1 MSSEDTLHLSNS
13 NLIQTH
19 TKFYNELLESQEM
32 SDVTLACDGYEVGA
46 HKTIISAASPFF
58 RKIIGKSKNFNP
70 YIYLKGVSR
79 ESLEVLLKFVYNGEV
94 IARAENLENLVEV
107 GNELQIV
114 GLMQEKTKTHKGA
127 VNEKEIFPK
136 AIKKKDMT
144 EAEPEKASDSE
155 FNISDF
161 VKIEP
166 YEMEEEEVKSG
177 DIKDKQRIVDNN
189 DENVGGSN
197 NQHDLQEEIAKRMV
211 AKFDEHSVKSYECL
225 VCHRKQNNKYKMK
238 MHVETHLEGFSHKC
252 KFCGMVKKTTKALQ
266 IHVWDQHT
274 RSKTDTEDVI

>member
-1 MSSEDTLHLSNS
+1 MSPDGVLQLSNS
-13 NLIQTH
+13 NFLQNQA
-19 TKFYNELLESQEM
+19 KFYNEILGSQEM

-58 RKIIGKSKNFNP
+58 RKIIRQSKSPNP
-70 YIYLKGVSR
+70 YIYLKGVSQ
-79 ESLEVLLKFVYNGEV
+79 EILDVLLKFVYSGEV
-94 IARAENLENLVEV
+94 IARAENLENLVDV

-114 GLMQEKTKTHKGA
+114 GLMEEKSKTQKGA
-127 VNEKEIFPK
+127 LNEKEIFSK
-136 AIKKKDMT
+136 ATKKNDMA

-197 NQHDLQEEIAKRMV
+197 NQHDLQKEIAKRMV

-225 VCHRKQNNKYKMK
+225 VCHRKQNNKYKMQ

-252 KFCGMVKKTTKALQ
+252 KYCGMVKKTRKALQ

-274 RSKTDTEDVI
+274 RSKTATEDVI